1 MHQQPGWQQQNSG
14 LFMKMTVGT
23 KLWLTFVGTIALCV
37 LALYLLLHN
46 SLRQGFLDYTSRQS
60 VQRLEI
66 LRSALIKTYREDGSF
81 SQLESDPSEWLN
93 LKDIIFA
100 ESDSLFEGIPV
111 TQAAEAEAPRAYYRE
126 FVSSIS
132 LHNADKKLLL
142 GVSKPNQILNW
153 IPLTDANQ
161 IVGFISFVKPTA
173 VTRMLDQTFIQQQFK
188 IFGVISLFVL
198 AIATIVATL
207 FARRISR
214 PLTTLAQKAHALAS
228 GDYSQKMPV
237 TSRDEIGQ
245 LCNSFNQLSE
255 ALAANQQSRAL
266 WVADISHEMRTPLAV
281 LKVQIEAMQDGI
293 RPANQENLALLYDKT
308 LGLSNLIDD
317 LFELSLSDVGAL
329 TYNKQNLSL
338 GPLLTTCIE
347 HFQVKAQTAGL
358 ILANK
363 IDATQDYI
371 ISADSNRLQQLFSN
385 LLENSIRYT
394 DAGGSIEIAITA
406 DDSQIQVT
414 LDDCPPG
421 VAPDHQ
427 QRIFERLYRVENSRS
442 RKTGGAGLG
451 LAICKN
457 IVDAHQG
464 SITAGSSPLGGL
476 QIRISFPRV
485 Y

>member
-1 MHQQPGWQQQNSG
+1 MRI
-14 LFMKMTVGT
+14 TVGT
-23 KLWLTFVGTIALCV
+23 KLWLTFVGTITLCV

-66 LRSALIKTYREDGSF
+66 LHNALTNIYRDEGSF
-81 SQLESDPSEWLN
+81 RSLESDPSEWLN

-100 ESDSLFEGIPV
+100 ESNALFEGNPQ
-111 TQAAEAEAPRAYYRE
+111 TQGAAAEAPRAYYRE

-132 LHNADKKLLL
+132 LHDANKQLLL
-142 GVSKPNQILNW
+142 GVTKPNQTLNW
-153 IPLTDANQ
+153 IPLTNANQ
-161 IVGFISFVKPTA
+161 TVGFISFVKPTA
-173 VTRMLDQTFIQQQFK
+173 VTRMLDQNFIQQQFK
-188 IFGVISLFVL
+188 LFSIISLFVL
-198 AIATIVATL
+198 TIATIVATL
-207 FARRISR
+207 FARRISL

-237 TSRDEIGQ
+237 TSQDEIGQ

-255 ALAANQQSRAL
+255 ALAANQKSRAL
-266 WVADISHEMRTPLAV
+266 WVADISHEMRTPLSV
-281 LKVQIEAMQDGI
+281 LKVQIEAIQDGI

-329 TYNKQNLSL
+329 TYHKQHLSL
-338 GPLLTTCIE
+338 APLIKTCIE
-347 HFQVKAQTAGL
+347 HFQIKAQTAGL
-358 ILANK
+358 TLKDN
-363 IDATQDYI
+363 IDATQDYFVL
-371 ISADSNRLQQLFSN
+371 ADSNRLQQLLSN

-394 DAGGSIEIAITA
+394 DAGGVIAIALSASET
-406 DDSQIQVT
+406 QIQIT
-414 LDDCPPG
+414 LDDSPPG
-421 VAPDHQ
+421 VPEEQ
-427 QRIFERLYRVENSRS
+427 QSKIFERLYRLENSRS
-442 RKTGGAGLG
+442 RETGGAGLG

-464 SITAGSSPLGGL
+464 TITAGTSSLGGL
-476 QIRISFPRV
+476 QIRIELPRA

>member
-1 MHQQPGWQQQNSG
+1 
-14 LFMKMTVGT
+14 MKLTVGT
-23 KLWLTFVGTIALCV
+23 KLWLTFVGTITVCV

-66 LRSALIKTYREDGSF
+66 LHNAVTNIYRDEGSF
-81 SQLESDPSEWLN
+81 TLFASDPSRWLN

-100 ESDSLFEGIPV
+100 ESDSLFSNLPN
-111 TQAAEAEAPRAYYRE
+111 TQNTDDQAPRAYYRE

-132 LHNADKKLLL
+132 LHDANKQLLL
-142 GVSKPNQILNW
+142 GVTKPNQTLNW
-153 IPLTDANQ
+153 IPIQNDNQ

-173 VTRMLDQTFIQQQFK
+173 VTRLLDQTFIQQQFK
-188 IFGVISLFVL
+188 LFGIISLFVL

-214 PLTTLAQKAHALAS
+214 PLTSLAQKAHALAS
-228 GDYSQKMPV
+228 GDYSQKIPV
-237 TSRDEIGQ
+237 TSHDEIGQ

-255 ALAANQQSRAL
+255 ALAANQKSRAL

-329 TYNKQNLSL
+329 TYHKQTLSL
-338 GPLLTTCIE
+338 APLLSTCIE
-347 HFQVKAQTAGL
+347 HFQVKAQAAGL
-358 ILANK
+358 TLNNK
-363 IDATQDYI
+363 IDTTQDYLV
-371 ISADSNRLQQLFSN
+371 SADSNRLQQLFSN

-394 DAGGSIEIAITA
+394 DAGGSIELGITA
-406 DDSQIQVT
+406 DNSTIQVI
-414 LDDCPPG
+414 LDDSAPG
-421 VAPDHQ
+421 VAPEHQ
-427 QRIFERLYRVENSRS
+427 QRIFERLYRVESSRS
-442 RKTGGAGLG
+442 RETGGAGLG
-451 LAICKN
+451 LSICKN

-464 SITAGSSPLGGL
+464 SITAATSPLGGL
-476 QIRISFPRV
+476 QIRIELPRV

>member
-1 MHQQPGWQQQNSG
+1 
-14 LFMKMTVGT
+14 MKMTVAT
-23 KLWLTFVGTIALCV
+23 KLWLAFVGTIALCV

-46 SLRQGFLDYTSRQS
+46 SLRQGFLDYTSKQS

-66 LRSALIKTYREDGSF
+66 LRSALTKVYREEGSF
-81 SQLESDPSEWLN
+81 SKLESDPSRWLN
-93 LKDIIFA
+93 LKEIIFA
-100 ESDSLFEGIPV
+100 ESDSLFDSTPTNQGTED
-111 TQAAEAEAPRAYYRE
+111 QAPRAYYRE
-126 FVSSIS
+126 FVSSIN
-132 LHNADKKLLL
+132 LHDIDKKLIL
-142 GVSKPNQILNW
+142 GVSKPNQIQDW
-153 IPLTDANQ
+153 IPLFDHNR
-161 IVGFISFVKPTA
+161 IIGFISFVKPT
-173 VTRMLDQTFIQQQFK
+173 VVSRQQDQNFIQHQFK
-188 IFGVISLFVL
+188 IFSIISLFVL
-198 AIATIVATL
+198 VIATIVATL
-207 FARRISR
+207 LARRISR
-214 PLTTLAQKAHALAS
+214 PLTRLAEKAHALAS

-293 RPANQENLALLYDKT
+293 RPANQENLALLHDKT

-329 TYNKQNLSL
+329 TYNKQNLSI
-338 GPLLTTCIE
+338 GSLLTHCIE
-347 HFQVKAQTAGL
+347 QFQVKAETAGL
-358 ILANK
+358 TLKNK
-363 IDATQDYI
+363 IDPMQNYV

-394 DAGGSIEIAITA
+394 DAGGCIEIAITA
-406 DDSQIQVT
+406 DDSQIQIT
-414 LDDCPPG
+414 LDDSPPG

-464 SITAGSSPLGGL
+464 SIAAGDSPLGGL
-476 QIRISFPRV
+476 QIRISLPRTI
-485 Y
+485 

>member
-1 MHQQPGWQQQNSG
+1 
-14 LFMKMTVGT
+14 MKITVGA
-23 KLWLTFVGTIALCV
+23 KLWLAFVGTIALCV

-46 SLRQGFLDYTSRQS
+46 SLRQGFLDYTSKQS

-66 LRSALIKTYREDGSF
+66 LRGALAKVYREEGSF
-81 SQLESDPSEWLN
+81 SKLESDPSRWLN

-100 ESDSLFEGIPV
+100 ESDSLFSGLTATPDPENP
-111 TQAAEAEAPRAYYRE
+111 EPRAYYRE

-132 LHNADKKLLL
+132 LHDVDKKLLL
-142 GVSKPNQILNW
+142 GVSKPNQTLDW
-153 IPLTDANQ
+153 IPLIDQNQ
-161 IVGFISFVKPTA
+161 IIGFISFVKPT
-173 VTRMLDQTFIQQQFK
+173 VVSRQQDQNFIQHQFK
-188 IFGVISLFVL
+188 IFSIISLFVL
-198 AIATIVATL
+198 VIATIVATL
-207 FARRISR
+207 LARRISR

-363 IDATQDYI
+363 IDATQNYI

-394 DAGGSIEIAITA
+394 DAGGCIEIAITS

-414 LDDCPPG
+414 LDDSPPG

>member
-1 MHQQPGWQQQNSG
+1 MRI
-14 LFMKMTVGT
+14 TVGT
-23 KLWLTFVGTIALCV
+23 KLWLAFVGTIALCV

-46 SLRQGFLDYTSRQS
+46 SLRQGFLDYTSKQS
-60 VQRLEI
+60 IQRIEI
-66 LRSALIKTYREDGSF
+66 LRGALAKTYREEGSF
-81 SQLESDPSEWLN
+81 SKLEADPSRWLN

-100 ESDSLFEGIPV
+100 ESDSLFTGLPT
-111 TQAAEAEAPRAYYRE
+111 TQGAQDQAPRAYYRE

-132 LHNADKKLLL
+132 LHDVDKKLLL
-142 GVSKPNQILNW
+142 GVIKPNQTLDW
-153 IPLTDANQ
+153 IPLIEANQ
-161 IVGFISFVKPTA
+161 IIGFISFVKPT
-173 VTRMLDQTFIQQQFK
+173 VVSRQQDQNFIQHQFK
-188 IFGVISLFVL
+188 IFSIISLFVL

-207 FARRISR
+207 LARRISR

-228 GDYSQKMPV
+228 GDYSQKIPV

-245 LCNSFNQLSE
+245 LCSSFNQLSE

-317 LFELSLSDVGAL
+317 LFELSLSDIGAL

-358 ILANK
+358 ILTNK
-363 IDATQDYI
+363 IDTTQDYI

-385 LLENSIRYT
+385 LLENAIRYT

-406 DDSQIQVT
+406 DDSQIQIT
-414 LDDCPPG
+414 LDDSPPG

-464 SITAGSSPLGGL
+464 TITAGSSPLGGL
-476 QIRISFPRV
+476 QICIRFPRAM
-485 Y
+485 